1 MLRVRPAKCVCDFL
15 KGLPEK
21 IFYQIWRKILTLAEN
36 PCQQDLKKIGIYQDK
51 DVFRVDTGEYRI
63 IYQYDLQDLWLL
75 LIGKRNDSE
84 VYKEYKRKY

>member
-1 MLRVRPAKCVCDFL
+1 MLKVRPTKFVCDFL
-15 KGLPEK
+15 ERLPEK
-21 IFYQIWRKILTLAEN
+21 IFYQIWKKILVLAEN
-36 PCQQDLKKIGIYQDK
+36 PCQHDLKKIGSFQNK

-63 IYQYDLQDLWLL
+63 IYQHDLQDLWLL

>member
-21 IFYQIWRKILTLAEN
+21 IFHQIWRKILTLAEN
-36 PCQQDLKKIGIYQDK
+36 PCQQDLKKIGVYQDK

-63 IYQYDLQDLWLL
+63 IYQYDLRDLWLL